1 MSSWDKKLNSVT
13 AVERRFASHPN
24 STNAPVGCSLSSNTF
39 VPYDNVVALQFVF
52 KFKPRFVAKCP
63 CKI

>member
-24 STNAPVGCSLSSNTF
+24 STNAAVVCRFYLSMIERIAEDLYIKEI
-39 VPYDNVVALQFVF
+39 PE
-52 KFKPRFVAKCP
+52 C
-63 CKI
+63 C